1 MITVDEVRKFFTYN
15 PKTGELRWAVPK
27 QSVLPGSLAGTDCQG
42 YIRVKVDNKLYY
54 AHNLIWL
61 FVHGEWPPIQLDHK
75 NRVRNDN
82 RLLNLRPATTEQ
94 NRHNSVTPKNNT
106 SGVKGVHWRAD
117 KKRWAVEVYCN
128 KVRYRSFHKTFEAAV
143 AEVQTVRARVHKDFA
158 ND

>member
-15 PKTGELRWAVPK
+15 PKTGELRWAGPK

-75 NRVRNDN
+75 N
-82 RLLNLRPATTEQ
+82 Q
-94 NRHNSVTPKNNT
+94 I
-106 SGVKGVHWRAD
+106 GRAH
-117 KKRWAVEVYCN
+117 V
-128 KVRYRSFHKTFEAAV
+128 
-143 AEVQTVRARVHKDFA
+143 
-158 ND
+158 